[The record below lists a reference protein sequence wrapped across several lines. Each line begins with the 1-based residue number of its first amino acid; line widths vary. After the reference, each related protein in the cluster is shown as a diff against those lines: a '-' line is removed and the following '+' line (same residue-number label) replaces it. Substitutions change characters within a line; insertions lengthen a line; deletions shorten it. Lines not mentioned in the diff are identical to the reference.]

1 MNSLFFIA
9 RNNIKKHKGEAAI
22 LFLLMFMAAVLLF
35 VSLSMLMSKDNTIR
49 KNTEEFHTPSLL
61 VFGPEDLSAEES
73 EEIINSVPSTS
84 GCESVEFVFG
94 TGSYYYGDM
103 SEEDAIS
110 NEFYFLDGTGDNY
123 LCSLPEGASEL
134 ADDEILLPYYIANS
148 HPVGSTYTIKINGYE
163 KTFTVKGYVENLFF
177 STAMSVSGYLNVV
190 SRDAYIEIQEA
201 LDPMF
206 TRYLIYADAAD
217 GVDAEDYE
225 NEVLKAFE
233 GKAGVSTFNYNLAV
247 LAATSTTLIASA
259 IVLVFT
265 VVLVALAILIMYFSI
280 KNFIELNTQNIGL
293 LQATG
298 YMVKELRFAC
308 IAEQMIICVLAT
320 AAAVV
325 AGLFLNQPLCALSG
339 SLMGL
344 SGFSG
349 LCVPALIATL
359 VGIPVAVL
367 IGSFFATGSY
377 RKLTVL
383 ESLRSGITAHNFKRN
398 HFELENSR
406 LPLDLAISGKHI
418 FGSLKKSVFLTLIIA
433 VLTLAMCLGFCLYQN
448 WVIDQSNLL
457 KLVGF
462 ETSDIQIYCAGDEN
476 MLDELKN
483 HDGVRRINTWT
494 TMSSVEVMYLDN
506 STTLNIDVYQDLE
519 SLEQEYLLE
528 GHVPSNENEIV
539 LTTVEADKLGV
550 TVGDIVTVRTSDG
563 TGTASFLVSG
573 IDQKINNG
581 GNKALMSESGAMRV
595 NPDYTFEDVLLFLDD
610 GIDVKKFKSDLE
622 EEYPG
627 YQMSLTED
635 VINTALNTLTASM
648 KAICVIFVVVTCF
661 VVILTEILLTRS
673 QVIRERTDLGVSKA
687 LGYTSGE
694 LIRRTLMT
702 NMPIIVTG
710 IVLGFVMH
718 VALSDKL
725 ILLGLAMFGIR
736 QNSFP
741 TPPVWF
747 ILSGAIILVCAVV
760 TSYLCG
766 RGISKL
772 EPVAILTEE

>member
-61 VFGPEDLSAEES
+61 VFGPEDLTSEES
-73 EEIINSVPSTS
+73 VEIINSVPSTS

-94 TGSYYYGDM
+94 TGSYYYGDV

-110 NEFYFLDGTGDNY
+110 NEFYFLDGTCDNY
-123 LCSLPEGASEL
+123 LCSLPSEAARL
-134 ADDEILLPYYIANS
+134 ADDEILLPYYIATS
-148 HPVGSTYTIKINGYE
+148 HPVGSTYTVKINGYE
-163 KTFTVKGYVENLFF
+163 KTFMVKGYVENLFF

-190 SRDAYIEIQEA
+190 SHDAYLEIQEA

-217 GVDAEDYE
+217 GIDAEDYE

-298 YMVKELRFAC
+298 YTVKELRFAC

-483 HDGVRRINTWT
+483 HDGVRRIT
-494 TMSSVEVMYLDN
+494 
-506 STTLNIDVYQDLE
+506 
-519 SLEQEYLLE
+519 LEQEYILE

-563 TGTASFLVSG
+563 TETASFLVSG

>member
-1 MNSLFFIA
+1 MSGD
-9 RNNIKKHKGEAAI
+9 KTGGE
-22 LFLLMFMAAVLLF
+22 VR
-35 VSLSMLMSKDNTIR
+35 VRVT
-49 KNTEEFHTPSLL
+49 
-61 VFGPEDLSAEES
+61 
-73 EEIINSVPSTS
+73 
-84 GCESVEFVFG
+84 
-94 TGSYYYGDM
+94 
-103 SEEDAIS
+103 
-110 NEFYFLDGTGDNY
+110 
-123 LCSLPEGASEL
+123 
-134 ADDEILLPYYIANS
+134 
-148 HPVGSTYTIKINGYE
+148 
-163 KTFTVKGYVENLFF
+163 
-177 STAMSVSGYLNVV
+177 
-190 SRDAYIEIQEA
+190 
-201 LDPMF
+201 
-206 TRYLIYADAAD
+206 
-217 GVDAEDYE
+217 
-225 NEVLKAFE
+225 
-233 GKAGVSTFNYNLAV
+233 
-247 LAATSTTLIASA
+247 
-259 IVLVFT
+259 
-265 VVLVALAILIMYFSI
+265 
-280 KNFIELNTQNIGL
+280 
-293 LQATG
+293 
-298 YMVKELRFAC
+298 
-308 IAEQMIICVLAT
+308 
-320 AAAVV
+320 
-325 AGLFLNQPLCALSG
+325 
-339 SLMGL
+339 
-344 SGFSG
+344 GFSG

-359 VGIPVAVL
+359 IGIPAAVL

-383 ESLRSGITAHNFKRN
+383 ESLRSGITAHNFKKN

-418 FGSLKKSVFLTLIIA
+418 FGSLKKSVFLTLIIS

-476 MLDELKN
+476 MLAKLKD
-483 HDGVRRINTWT
+483 HDGVQRVNTWT
-494 TMSSVEVMYLDN
+494 TMSSVEVMFLDN
-506 STTLNIDVYQDLE
+506 STTLNIDVYEDLE
-519 SLEQEYLLE
+519 SLEQEYILE

-563 TGTASFLVSG
+563 FGTASFLVCG

-581 GNKALMSESGAMRV
+581 GNKALMSEAGAMRID
-595 NPDYTFEDVLLFLDD
+595 PDYTFEDVLLFLDD

-635 VINTALNTLTASM
+635 VINTVLNTITASM

-694 LIRRTLMT
+694 LIRRTFMT

-718 VALSDKL
+718 IALSNKL

-747 ILSGAIILVCAVV
+747 VLSGAIILVCAAV

>member
-49 KNTEEFHTPSLL
+49 KNAELYHTPSLL
-61 VFGPEDLSAEES
+61 IFGPEDLTAEES
-73 EEIINSVPSTS
+73 VGIVNSVPSTS
-84 GCESVEFVFG
+84 MCESVEYVYG
-94 TGSYYYGDM
+94 AGSYYYGDM
-103 SEEDAIS
+103 SEDDAIS
-110 NEFYFLDGTGDNY
+110 IEFYILDGTDDNY
-123 LCSLPEGASEL
+123 LCSLPGEASQL
-134 ADDEILLPYYIANS
+134 ADDEILLPYYIANA
-148 HPVGSTYTIKINGYE
+148 HPVGSTYTLKINGYE
-163 KTFTVKGYVENLFF
+163 KTFTVKGYVENLFYAT
-177 STAMSVSGYLNVV
+177 SMSVSGYLNVV
-190 SRDAYIEIQEA
+190 SHDTYTDLQDS
-201 LDPMF
+201 LDPVF

-217 GVDAEDYE
+217 GVSPEDYE
-225 NEVLKAFE
+225 DEVLSAFE
-233 GKAGVSTFNYNLAV
+233 GKANVNTFDYGLAV
-247 LAATSTTLIASA
+247 LATTATTLIVSA

-298 YMVKELRFAC
+298 YTVKELRFAC

-320 AAAVV
+320 AAAVA
-325 AGLFLNQPLCALSG
+325 AGLFLNQPLSTLSG

-359 VGIPVAVL
+359 IGIPVAVL

-398 HFELENSR
+398 HFELENSC

-418 FGSLKKSVFLTLIIA
+418 FGSLKKSVFLTVIIA
-433 VLTLAMCLGFCLYQN
+433 VLTMAMCLGFCLYQN

-462 ETSDIQIYCAGDEN
+462 ETSDIQIYCPGDEN
-476 MLDELKN
+476 MHDEMMDY
-483 HDGVRRINTWT
+483 DGVQRINTWST
-494 TMSSVEVMYLDN
+494 LSSVEVMYLDN
-506 STTLNIDVYQDLE
+506 STTLNIDVYEDLE
-519 SLEQEYLLE
+519 SLEQEYIIE
-528 GHVPSNENEIV
+528 GRIPSNENEIV
-539 LTTVEADKLGV
+539 LTTVEAGNLGV
-550 TVGDIVTVRTSDG
+550 KVGDIVTVKTLDG
-563 TGTASFLVSG
+563 SGTESFLVCG

-581 GNKALMSESGAMRV
+581 GNKALMTESGALRV
-595 NPDYTFEDVLLFLDD
+595 DPDYVFENLLLYLDD

-622 EEYPG
+622 DEYPG
-627 YQMSLTED
+627 FQMSLTED
-635 VINTALNTLTASM
+635 FISSALDTLTSSM

-710 IVLGFVMH
+710 IILGFVMH
-718 VALSDKL
+718 IALSDKL
-725 ILLGLAMFGIR
+725 ILLGLAMFGIS
-736 QNSFP
+736 QNSFS

-747 ILSGAIILVCAVV
+747 VLSAAIILVCAAV